1 MNSYFAFYPLV
12 GLFSGFVAGLFGIGG
27 GLIIVPLLI
36 FIFSAQG
43 LPAEHV
49 MHLALGT
56 SMATIAV
63 TSVSSMRSHHAHGS
77 VRWDIVRTLSPG
89 LVIGTF
95 SAGYFASGFNTH
107 LLAMIFTAVVCFAA
121 LSMILAFK
129 PKAHR
134 QLPNTLG
141 LFVMGF
147 LIGCVSAMV
156 GAGGGFLSIP
166 LLLFFGVLT
175 QQAIGTSS
183 ALGFPIALTGTIGA
197 IYNGYLV
204 PTLPDYS
211 LGFVY
216 LPALFFVVSMTVFT
230 APLGAKLAHR
240 LPADTLKRAF
250 GFFLIGLAVRMLTQL
265 TAQ

>member
-1 MNSYFAFYPLV
+1 MNSYFMFYPVV

-36 FIFSAQG
+36 FIFNAQG
-43 LPAEHV
+43 LPTEHV

-63 TSVSSMRSHHAHGS
+63 TSISSMRSHHFHGS
-77 VRWDIVRTLSPG
+77 VRWDIVRALSPG
-89 LVIGTF
+89 LIVGTL
-95 SAGYFASGFNTH
+95 SAGYFAAGLETRW
-107 LLAMIFTAVVCFAA
+107 LAMIFTGVVCLAA

-134 QLPNTLG
+134 QLPSALG
-141 LFVMGF
+141 LFV
-147 LIGCVSAMV
+147 IGLAIGGVSAMA
-156 GAGGGFLSIP
+156 GAGGSFLSIP
-166 LLLFFGVLT
+166 LMLFFGVVT

-183 ALGFPIALTGTIGA
+183 ALGFPIGLTGTIAA
-197 IYNGYLV
+197 IYNGYSA
-204 PTLPDYS
+204 PELPDYS

-216 LPALFFVVSMTVFT
+216 LPALFFVVSMTIFT
-230 APLGAKLAHR
+230 APLGAKLVHQ

-250 GFFLIGLAVRMLTQL
+250 GFFLICLAVRMLSQL
-265 TAQ
+265 TA